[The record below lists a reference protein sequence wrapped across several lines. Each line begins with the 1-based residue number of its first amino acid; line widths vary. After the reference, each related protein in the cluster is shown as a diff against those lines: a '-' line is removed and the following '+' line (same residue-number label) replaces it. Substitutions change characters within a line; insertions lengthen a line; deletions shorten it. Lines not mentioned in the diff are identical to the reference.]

1 MKNTML
7 LILLLTASSSI
18 VFGQT
23 KKDVIAQ
30 QTKTIDSLNLES
42 SKLTK
47 LNGEISKELIE
58 IKKEVQKLE
67 ESNNSKELLISSKT
81 NEISIL
87 KDQILSINEL
97 IAQLES
103 KIISKDKE
111 IVELKNSIVTKN
123 TEVVTLEDSNEIN
136 FEGTVEL
143 ESMYDGV
150 FFIRVKIDKGKLAGK
165 TENLYLR
172 SGMDDANTIDY
183 TGNADFDGSGNL
195 EGRKIAGVIIRSIG
209 IFENYESGEE
219 DSKEIYRLKDAN
231 YK

>member
-1 MKNTML
+1 ML

-23 KKDVIAQ
+23 KKDIIAQ

-58 IKKEVQKLE
+58 IKKELQKLE

-123 TEVVTLEDSNEIN
+123 TEVVTLENSNEIN
-136 FEGTVEL
+136 FEGIEI
-143 ESMYDGV
+143 ENSKKFNHKV
-150 FFIRVKIDKGKLAGK
+150 FIDVNCMA
-165 TENLYLR
+165 LR
-172 SGMDDANTIDY
+172 Q
-183 TGNADFDGSGNL
+183 
-195 EGRKIAGVIIRSIG
+195 
-209 IFENYESGEE
+209 
-219 DSKEIYRLKDAN
+219 IYVL
-231 YK
+231 